1 MFDMVKH
8 TQQIESRKEEGERVK
23 GDDSR
28 ETRDGLLKTK

>member
-8 TQQIESRKEEGERVK
+8 TQQIESRKEEGESQGRRFQ
-23 GDDSR
+23 R